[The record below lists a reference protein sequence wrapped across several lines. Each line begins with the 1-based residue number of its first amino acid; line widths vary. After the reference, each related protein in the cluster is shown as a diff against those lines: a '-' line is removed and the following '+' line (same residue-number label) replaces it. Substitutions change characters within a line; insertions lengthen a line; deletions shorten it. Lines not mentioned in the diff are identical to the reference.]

1 MSENPFVYSMDNKRY
16 HTLNYHNRM
25 LFGEKI
31 YKAVDIK
38 KGSLKQLVYY
48 NDNGANVVL
57 ESRCKKMV
65 IMIVS
70 NLNDVPSRRE
80 TDECK

>member
-31 YKAVDIK
+31 Y
-38 KGSLKQLVYY
+38 
-48 NDNGANVVL
+48 N
-57 ESRCKKMV
+57 ESR
-65 IMIVS
+65 IQ
-70 NLNDVPSRRE
+70 RE
-80 TDECK
+80 EN